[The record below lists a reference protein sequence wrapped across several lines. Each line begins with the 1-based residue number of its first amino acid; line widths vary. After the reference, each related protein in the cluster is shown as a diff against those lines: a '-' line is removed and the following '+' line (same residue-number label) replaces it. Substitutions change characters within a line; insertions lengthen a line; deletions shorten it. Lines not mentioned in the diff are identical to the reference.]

1 MTYIR
6 GMGHWALSGN
16 QGAMA
21 KIIKGRRGCD
31 CFPSLS
37 ARRTRLTSEKF

>member
-21 KIIKGRRGCD
+21 KIIKGRRGVTV
-31 CFPSLS
+31 FLHF
-37 ARRTRLTSEKF
+37 RQGGLG